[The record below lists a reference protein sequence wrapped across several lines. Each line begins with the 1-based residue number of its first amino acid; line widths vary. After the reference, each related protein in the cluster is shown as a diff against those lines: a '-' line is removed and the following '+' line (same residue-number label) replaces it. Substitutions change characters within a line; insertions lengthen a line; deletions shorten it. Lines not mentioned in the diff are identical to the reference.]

1 MSEFDALQATIA
13 RNAAT
18 RQADANAC
26 EALLNA
32 LYHALRSA
40 GGPGLPLN
48 NVTMEIVPDPGQRLK
63 PAPVGDFHAAWFR
76 LGLCEVLVRVRRQG
90 HEFHGEYGYSGVFA
104 MTEITVDSLVALAR
118 RVLRDIAD
126 VYAGESGPT
135 ESRLN

>member
-1 MSEFDALQATIA
+1 MSEFDALQAAIA

-32 LYHALRSA
+32 LYHALRRAS
-40 GGPGLPLN
+40 GPGLPLN
-48 NVTMEIVPDPGQRLK
+48 NVTMDMVPDPAQRLK

-104 MTEITVDSLVALAR
+104 LSEVTADSVTALSR
-118 RVLRDIAD
+118 QLLRDMAD
-126 VYAGESGPT
+126 VYAGESGPAL
-135 ESRLN
+135 SNLN